1 MMLCVMQ
8 RIAAALLVSL
18 LIFASAPP
26 AAGAQSSGE
35 RSQITLNPAERYQFI
50 QGFGVNFTSP
60 YFRDDQKAMFDML
73 IKDLGATMFRVVPYL
88 VYSNWEE
95 VNDNNDPNVM
105 NWSITTNATPRRFG
119 KLRGMPCG
127 F

>member
-1 MMLCVMQ
+1 MMFCVVQ
-8 RIAAALLVSL
+8 RTAASVFISLVFL
-18 LIFASAPP
+18 SAPP
-26 AAGAQSSGE
+26 ALRAQPASE
-35 RSQITLNPAERYQFI
+35 RSQITLNPAERHQFI

-105 NWSITTNATPRRFG
+105 NWE
-119 KLRGMPCG
+119 
-127 F
+127 